1 MFRNLFEFYRSKEW
15 EDFRKVVIAERVR
28 DDGFIY
34 DEYTNKPIVK
44 AYDIILH
51 HKEELTEENVHD
63 YNISLNPDNIMIVS
77 HKSHNIIHNKLNS
90 SNAYRKV
97 YLVYG
102 APLSGK
108 SSWIKENMME
118 GDLVVDMDSIWQCV
132 SNCEK
137 YIKPKRLN
145 AIVFK
150 MRDTLLDSV
159 KYRLGKWKTAYIVGG
174 YALTAERERLCREMG
189 AEEIFIDTP
198 KEECLRRLEA
208 DEVRSN
214 LEDYRN
220 YIERWFEEYTPPGA

>member
-137 YIKPKRLN
+137 CIKPKRLN

>member
-1 MFRNLFEFYRSKEW
+1 MFRNTFEFYRSKEW
-15 EDFRKVVIAERVR
+15 RKLLSVLKNERQNEE
-28 DDGFIY
+28 GQIIC
-34 DEYTNKPIVK
+34 EYCNKPIVK
-44 AYDIILH
+44 AYDMIGH
-51 HKEELTEENVHD
+51 HKIELTEENVND
-63 YNISLNPDNIMIVS
+63 FEISLSPDNIAFVHHS
-77 HKSHNIIHNKLNS
+77 CHNRIHNKLNS

-118 GDLVVDMDSIWQCV
+118 GDLVVDMNSIWQCV

-189 AEEIFIDTP
+189 AEEVFIDTP

-214 LEDYRN
+214 LEGYRG